1 MAKILITGA
10 TGFIGRS
17 LVPALLSEGHD
28 VRCAVLQ
35 LDSTLQAEQIVIN
48 NLEVHTDWT
57 DALRN
62 VEIVIHLA
70 ARVHIMK
77 EYATSSLDEY
87 CKINSIAT
95 KNFVEQAVQ
104 NNVKRFIFLSTIKV
118 HGEFSQNNLPFSEDC
133 RTQPEDPYAKSKLYA
148 EQFIQEICQNAR
160 MEFVILRPP
169 LVYGPYVKANFLRI
183 LQLVDKKWP
192 LPFGSIYNKRTF
204 IYIDNLV
211 SAISAVVSEPSAAN
225 QVYLVADDC
234 SWSLTQLVQTLSRKM
249 NTKLFLIPI
258 PVQILIFLFKLC
270 GLKNINTRL
279 FSSLEVSNE
288 KIKSQLGW
296 TPPVSSIDGLE
307 KTVKWYQNEYN
318 T

>member
-95 KNFVEQAVQ
+95 KNFVEQAAQ

-279 FSSLEVSNE
+279 FSS
-288 KIKSQLGW
+288 
-296 TPPVSSIDGLE
+296 
-307 KTVKWYQNEYN
+307 
-318 T
+318 

>member
-95 KNFVEQAVQ
+95 KNFVEQAAQ

-288 KIKSQLGW
+288 K
-296 TPPVSSIDGLE
+296 
-307 KTVKWYQNEYN
+307 
-318 T
+318 

>member
-296 TPPVSSIDGLE
+296 TPPV
-307 KTVKWYQNEYN
+307 
-318 T
+318 

>member
-95 KNFVEQAVQ
+95 KNFVEQAAQ

-296 TPPVSSIDGLE
+296 TPPVSSIDGL
-307 KTVKWYQNEYN
+307 
-318 T
+318 

>member
-77 EYATSSLDEY
+77 EYATSSLEEY

-95 KNFVEQAVQ
+95 KNFVEQAAQ

-296 TPPVSSIDGLE
+296 TPPVSSIDG
-307 KTVKWYQNEYN
+307 
-318 T
+318 

>member
-307 KTVKWYQNEYN
+307 
-318 T
+318 

>member
-95 KNFVEQAVQ
+95 KNFVEQAAQ

-279 FSSLEVSNE
+279 FSSL
-288 KIKSQLGW
+288 
-296 TPPVSSIDGLE
+296 
-307 KTVKWYQNEYN
+307 
-318 T
+318 

>member
-95 KNFVEQAVQ
+95 KNFVEQAAQ

-296 TPPVSSIDGLE
+296 TPPVSSID
-307 KTVKWYQNEYN
+307 
-318 T
+318 

>member
-307 KTVKWYQNEYN
+307 KTVKWYQ
-318 T
+318 

>member
-28 VRCAVLQ
+28 VRCAVLR

-95 KNFVEQAVQ
+95 KNFVEQAAQ

-234 SWSLTQLVQTLSRKM
+234 SWSLTQLVQILSLKM
-249 NTKLFLIPI
+249 NTKLFLIPV

-279 FSSLEVSNE
+279 FSSLEVSNK

>member
-95 KNFVEQAVQ
+95 KNFVEQAAQ

-148 EQFIQEICQNAR
+148 EQFIQEICQNTR

>member
-307 KTVKWYQNEYN
+307 KTV
-318 T
+318 

>member
-270 GLKNINTRL
+270 RLKNINTRL

>member
-270 GLKNINTRL
+270 GLTNINTRL

>member
-270 GLKNINTRL
+270 GLKNINT
-279 FSSLEVSNE
+279 
-288 KIKSQLGW
+288 
-296 TPPVSSIDGLE
+296 
-307 KTVKWYQNEYN
+307 
-318 T
+318 

>member
-234 SWSLTQLVQTLSRKM
+234 SWSLTQLVQTLSRKI

>member
-1 MAKILITGA
+1 VAKILITGA

>member
-95 KNFVEQAVQ
+95 KNFVEQAAQ

>member
-95 KNFVEQAVQ
+95 KNFVEQAAQ

-296 TPPVSSIDGLE
+296 T
-307 KTVKWYQNEYN
+307 
-318 T
+318 

>member
-95 KNFVEQAVQ
+95 KNFVEQAAQ

-288 KIKSQLGW
+288 
-296 TPPVSSIDGLE
+296 
-307 KTVKWYQNEYN
+307 
-318 T
+318 

>member
-148 EQFIQEICQNAR
+148 EQFIQEICQNTR

>member
-77 EYATSSLDEY
+77 EYATSSLDQY

>member
-95 KNFVEQAVQ
+95 KNFVEQAAQ

-148 EQFIQEICQNAR
+148 EQFIQEICQNTR

-296 TPPVSSIDGLE
+296 TPPVSS
-307 KTVKWYQNEYN
+307 
-318 T
+318 

>member
-296 TPPVSSIDGLE
+296 TP
-307 KTVKWYQNEYN
+307 
-318 T
+318 

>member
-95 KNFVEQAVQ
+95 KNFVEQAAQ

-307 KTVKWYQNEYN
+307 KTVK
-318 T
+318 

>member
-95 KNFVEQAVQ
+95 KNFVEQAAQ

-279 FSSLEVSNE
+279 FSSLEVSN
-288 KIKSQLGW
+288 
-296 TPPVSSIDGLE
+296 
-307 KTVKWYQNEYN
+307 
-318 T
+318 

>member
-288 KIKSQLGW
+288 
-296 TPPVSSIDGLE
+296 
-307 KTVKWYQNEYN
+307 
-318 T
+318 

>member
-279 FSSLEVSNE
+279 FSSLE
-288 KIKSQLGW
+288 
-296 TPPVSSIDGLE
+296 
-307 KTVKWYQNEYN
+307 
-318 T
+318 

>member
-296 TPPVSSIDGLE
+296 TPPVSS
-307 KTVKWYQNEYN
+307 
-318 T
+318 

>member
-258 PVQILIFLFKLC
+258 PVQ
-270 GLKNINTRL
+270 
-279 FSSLEVSNE
+279 
-288 KIKSQLGW
+288 
-296 TPPVSSIDGLE
+296 
-307 KTVKWYQNEYN
+307 
-318 T
+318 

>member
-1 MAKILITGA
+1 M
-10 TGFIGRS
+10 
-17 LVPALLSEGHD
+17 
-28 VRCAVLQ
+28 Q

>member
-95 KNFVEQAVQ
+95 KNFVEQAAQ

-318 T
+318 

>member
-296 TPPVSSIDGLE
+296 TPPVSSID
-307 KTVKWYQNEYN
+307 
-318 T
+318 

>member
-95 KNFVEQAVQ
+95 KNFVEQAAQ

-296 TPPVSSIDGLE
+296 TPPVSSIDGIE

>member
-270 GLKNINTRL
+270 GLKNI
-279 FSSLEVSNE
+279 
-288 KIKSQLGW
+288 
-296 TPPVSSIDGLE
+296 
-307 KTVKWYQNEYN
+307 
-318 T
+318 

>member
-95 KNFVEQAVQ
+95 KNFVEQAAQ

-307 KTVKWYQNEYN
+307 KTVKW
-318 T
+318 

>member
-183 LQLVDKKWP
+183 LQLVDKEWP

>member
-318 T
+318 S

>member
-95 KNFVEQAVQ
+95 KNFVEQAAQ

-307 KTVKWYQNEYN
+307 KTVKWYQNE
-318 T
+318 